1 MFKPYATAAT
11 FAITAVP
18 SLLQFVIPGLEPALM
33 RDPAAIRGG
42 EWWRLVTALVVQDG
56 GLWGTLFNLASLA
69 VLGYCAERSFGPA
82 RWLALYAA
90 GALAGE
96 ISGYLTNDPGAG
108 NSIAV
113 CGLAAGLALAAAERL
128 DRSLGAF
135 YAVVLAA
142 SLLSDLGTWGVVAM
156 IALLAAGAQ
165 LVGRRER
172 VPLWLLV
179 AVPVA
184 VAAVLIARLDL
195 HGFALL
201 GGIVVGW
208 TLQAT
213 YSSTSRRTEPLV

>member
-1 MFKPYATAAT
+1 MFKPYATAVT
-11 FAITAVP
+11 FVITAVP

-69 VLGYCAERSFGPA
+69 VLGYCAERSFGPG
-82 RWLALYAA
+82 RWLTLYAA

-96 ISGYLTNDPGAG
+96 ASGYLTNDPGAG

-113 CGLAAGLALAAAERL
+113 CGLAAGLALAATERL

-135 YAVVLAA
+135 YTVVLAA
-142 SLLSDLGTWGVVAM
+142 SLLADLGTWGVAAM
-156 IALLAAGAQ
+156 IALAAAGSQ
-165 LVGRRER
+165 LVAQRER
-172 VPLWLLV
+172 LPLWLLV

-184 VAAVLIARLDL
+184 AAAILIVRLDL
-195 HGFALL
+195 HGFALM
-201 GGIVVGW
+201 GGIMVGW
-208 TLQAT
+208 ILKGT
-213 YSSTSRRTEPLV
+213 SPSTSRRTKPA